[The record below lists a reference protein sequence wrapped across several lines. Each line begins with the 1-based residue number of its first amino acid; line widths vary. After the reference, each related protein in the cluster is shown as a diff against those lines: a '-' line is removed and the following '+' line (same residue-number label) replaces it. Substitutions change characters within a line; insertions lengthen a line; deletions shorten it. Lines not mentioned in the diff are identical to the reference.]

1 MKHVWPFSFALSM
14 GWVIYR
20 GVLLLA
26 CFSTPTHK
34 DIPEQS
40 WPLSACIF
48 ADSTSKKQYVE
59 DFIALVH
66 GGASERITT
75 LAYKD
80 LPTAALMQEWGDA
93 VQYNPE
99 IIKLK
104 VLYLSL
110 LSASLSLA
118 PWRTLCLNKQD
129 LKKNLREISRANN
142 RPVLCSIVSL
152 RLAIQKIKGA
162 MC

>member
-1 MKHVWPFSFALSM
+1 MWPVSFALSV

-26 CFSTPTHK
+26 YISTAVHK
-34 DIPEQS
+34 EIPEQS
-40 WPLSACIF
+40 WPLSECIF
-48 ADSTSKKQYVE
+48 ADSTSEKQYVE
-59 DFIALVH
+59 DFIALVR
-66 GGASERITT
+66 GGASEHITT

-104 VLYLSL
+104 VLYPSL
-110 LSASLSLA
+110 HSASLS
-118 PWRTLCLNKQD
+118 
-129 LKKNLREISRANN
+129 
-142 RPVLCSIVSL
+142 
-152 RLAIQKIKGA
+152 
-162 MC
+162 